1 MANIKISQLP
11 AATTL
16 AGDTLLEVVQ
26 NGENKKAT
34 LNAIQTLTTESITA
48 QRTALSINNVDNTS
62 DANKPVST
70 AQQTALDGK
79 AATSHTHP
87 ATQISDSTT
96 AGRALLTAADV
107 AAQRTALSINNVDNT
122 SDANKPVSTAQ
133 QTALN
138 GKANTTHTHAIA
150 DVTGLQ
156 TALDGKAATSH
167 THPATQ
173 ISDSTT
179 AGRALLTAAD
189 VAAQRTALSI
199 NNVDN
204 TSDANKPVS
213 TAQQTALNGKANT
226 THSHAI
232 ADVTGLQTAL
242 DGKAATSHTHPA
254 TQISD
259 STAAGRALLTAVD
272 AAAQRTALSIN
283 NVDNTSDANKPV
295 STAQQTA
302 LNGKANTTHSHAIAD
317 VTGLQTALDGKA
329 EATSLTFGTNGGGG
343 TANLIVSDAGR
354 MIYLTGAGVL
364 TIPSG
369 NVFLSRQFCML
380 QAGAFGLT
388 ITPAGG
394 VTLRVAG
401 TGLTGAYVLSP
412 NGLAFLMKHAWL
424 SDEYYIWP
432 SLGTADSPTFSN
444 VSDSKGNLRDLPVTN
459 RTAAYTAALS
469 DTGGTIRT
477 TGGGVTVPS
486 GVFSAGQAFSI
497 FNRSGSSQTITQAS
511 GVTMYLSGPG
521 TTGNRTLAPNSICTV
536 YFTAANECVISG
548 AVT

>member
-34 LNAIQTLTTESITA
+34 LNAIQTLTTESVTAQRTALSIHNVDNTSDANKPVSTAQQTALDGKAATSHTHPAAQISDSTAAGRALLTATDAAAQRTALSINNVDNTSDANKPVSTAQQTALNGKANTSHAHAIADVTGLQTALDGKAATSHTQAASTISDSTTAGRALLTAPDAAA

-79 AATSHTHP
+79 AATSHTH
-87 ATQISDSTT
+87 AISD
-96 AGRALLTAADV
+96 
-107 AAQRTALSINNVDNT
+107 
-122 SDANKPVSTAQ
+122 
-133 QTALN
+133 
-138 GKANTTHTHAIA
+138 
-150 DVTGLQ
+150 VTNLQ

-167 THPATQ
+167 TH
-173 ISDSTT
+173 
-179 AGRALLTAAD
+179 
-189 VAAQRTALSI
+189 
-199 NNVDN
+199 
-204 TSDANKPVS
+204 
-213 TAQQTALNGKANT
+213 
-226 THSHAI
+226 AI
-232 ADVTGLQTAL
+232 ADVTGLQA
-242 DGKAATSHTHPA
+242 
-254 TQISD
+254 
-259 STAAGRALLTAVD
+259 
-272 AAAQRTALSIN
+272 
-283 NVDNTSDANKPV
+283 
-295 STAQQTA
+295 
-302 LNGKANTTHSHAIAD
+302 
-317 VTGLQTALDGKA
+317 ALDGKA
-329 EATSLTFGTNGGGG
+329 EATSLTFGANGGGG
-343 TANLIVSDAGR
+343 TANLIISDAGR

-369 NVFLSRQFCML
+369 NIFQSRQFCML
-380 QAGAFGLT
+380 QAGASGLT

-444 VSDSKGNLRDLPVTN
+444 VSDSKGNVRDLPVTN

-469 DTGGTIRT
+469 DTGGTIRIT
-477 TGGGVTVPS
+477 TGGVTVPS

-497 FNRSGSSQTITQAS
+497 FNRSGSNQTITQAS
-511 GVTMYLSGPG
+511 GLTMYLSGPG